1 LVDQWKVPSVKASP
15 RFGNDVTQSVTD
27 LWNATYEA
35 KSMDQR
41 SWSQDVA
48 TDSLAYVES
57 IRLALNAAVIDIG
70 GGSSPL
76 VNELLARSFTDL
88 TVLDISRSAME
99 EARERVGD
107 GHVTWL
113 LEDITTW
120 TPIRKYSL
128 WHDRAVFHFLVRRS
142 QQRDY
147 VKKAALAVIP
157 GGHVLLATFAPSGPD
172 ECSGLAVQ
180 RWSDHELEDL
190 FSKDFK
196 LVTSAQIDHVTPW
209 GSVQPFTWVLLEHR
223 TD

>member
-1 LVDQWKVPSVKASP
+1 
-15 RFGNDVTQSVTD
+15 
-27 LWNATYEA
+27 
-35 KSMDQR
+35 MDQR